1 MSKSTHLN
9 AKGEVHMVDISA
21 KDITRR
27 MAHAR
32 SFVRL
37 GTKAWAAVEEDQL
50 HKGELWATARLAGI
64 MAAKK
69 TDSLIPLCHS
79 LALSSVDIDMAL
91 VEGGIQIDARVFT
104 AAQTGVEMEAMT
116 AVSVSALTVY
126 DMLKSIERG
135 IEIGSIVLVEKRGG
149 ARGDYLRDSET

>member
-21 KDITRR
+21 KDVTNR

-37 GTKAWAAVEEDQL
+37 GTKAWAAVEADQL

-69 TDSLIPLCHS
+69 TDSLIPLS
-79 LALSSVDIDMAL
+79 LIH
-91 VEGGIQIDARVFT
+91 I
-104 AAQTGVEMEAMT
+104 
-116 AVSVSALTVY
+116 
-126 DMLKSIERG
+126 
-135 IEIGSIVLVEKRGG
+135 
-149 ARGDYLRDSET
+149 